1 MSNKNAPVPAK
12 GKTEAP
18 VPAKGK
24 TVVPECVQKKSERDS
39 KLLVEKEKVR
49 N

>member
-39 KLLVEKEKVR
+39 KLLVEREKV
-49 N
+49 

>member
-12 GKTEAP
+12 GKTE

-39 KLLVEKEKVR
+39 KLLVEREKV
-49 N
+49 